1 MKRFPFG
8 QVAAAALTALGLLL
22 SVACVQRIAGTPA
35 GLAGV
40 SGQVRVPAGVSVVQG
55 PPGALKL
62 AIPFPAIGQGRRSQ
76 YAYDSGY
83 VYSVELH
90 LYDSQGNYQNFLVV
104 RNTDNSD
111 GLAAGTA
118 SVTFSNVPPGLC
130 TLSAHTTQKQYY
142 GSVGSGSL
150 IEPSPTE
157 GNNAYTATGIA
168 GVVRSLYS
176 DALSPFLVFRSN
188 DITGGGADGA
198 PTSVL
203 FAKDT
208 FKTRNGLDKEMF
220 DTTAVSAGYG
230 IGAATASIA
239 PASTTVINITVTQ
252 PPVWATALYDTVAK
266 EFATVSAGVD
276 STISAPSFAVAGDM
290 VLIASGSLSL
300 SNGDVLDLKDLPEK
314 GTLCTIAAGSM
325 SIPAAIQAGTYT
337 VYPVRGSIVSRIGE
351 IGGKVPPKLVVLPGA
366 IASARATFA
375 MTDDELA
382 AAATTSVTVSL
393 FDAAGNPIKQLDGI
407 TAGLND
413 GATMSA
419 TVVPTAVATLST
431 YLVGGKTYG
440 SLPAFPRTSTDG
452 RFAATLTQGAIASS
466 ASGSAGATTVTSV
479 SGRVID
485 PGLTLLYLP
494 NDFAF
499 AAADTI
505 TLLASD
511 SAPALALK
519 LGTNSTTFASR
530 TDFPTINPIRI
541 DLPVLAALTAQVGN
555 FAPLVAQCQ
564 VQTDGNLLT
573 AGDDGTTF
581 TFASYG
587 QRKVGDTDR
596 VDITVLSSDSTVVAT
611 SSITVTWK

>member
-198 PTSVL
+198 RPGGRL
-203 FAKDT
+203 AKDT
-208 FKTRNGLDKEMF
+208 IKTRHGVANEMLDK
-220 DTTAVSAGYG
+220 
-230 IGAATASIA
+230 
-239 PASTTVINITVTQ
+239 
-252 PPVWATALYDTVAK
+252 PPV
-266 EFATVSAGVD
+266 
-276 STISAPSFAVAGDM
+276 
-290 VLIASGSLSL
+290 
-300 SNGDVLDLKDLPEK
+300 
-314 GTLCTIAAGSM
+314 
-325 SIPAAIQAGTYT
+325 
-337 VYPVRGSIVSRIGE
+337 
-351 IGGKVPPKLVVLPGA
+351 
-366 IASARATFA
+366 
-375 MTDDELA
+375 
-382 AAATTSVTVSL
+382 
-393 FDAAGNPIKQLDGI
+393 
-407 TAGLND
+407 
-413 GATMSA
+413 
-419 TVVPTAVATLST
+419 
-431 YLVGGKTYG
+431 
-440 SLPAFPRTSTDG
+440 
-452 RFAATLTQGAIASS
+452 
-466 ASGSAGATTVTSV
+466 
-479 SGRVID
+479 
-485 PGLTLLYLP
+485 
-494 NDFAF
+494 
-499 AAADTI
+499 
-505 TLLASD
+505 
-511 SAPALALK
+511 
-519 LGTNSTTFASR
+519 
-530 TDFPTINPIRI
+530 
-541 DLPVLAALTAQVGN
+541 
-555 FAPLVAQCQ
+555 
-564 VQTDGNLLT
+564 
-573 AGDDGTTF
+573 
-581 TFASYG
+581 
-587 QRKVGDTDR
+587 
-596 VDITVLSSDSTVVAT
+596 
-611 SSITVTWK
+611 